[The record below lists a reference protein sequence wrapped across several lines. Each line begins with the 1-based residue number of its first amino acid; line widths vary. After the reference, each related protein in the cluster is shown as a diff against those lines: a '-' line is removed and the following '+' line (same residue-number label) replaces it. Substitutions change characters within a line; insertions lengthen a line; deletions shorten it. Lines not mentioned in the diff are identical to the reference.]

1 MALLNRVH
9 DAGRLVTIIGNQ
21 ASFLEAEIDK
31 LKTEA
36 DPEQLVVA
44 LQQVDELQADNAKLK
59 SELDKLTRRSEQ
71 ADKELNELWEND
83 TLKAELPSKSVAD
96 YKRSVRFEL
105 GLQWMGQIS
114 YEYGY
119 RVALARFQAQYLN
132 LEVDNDPFSEKP
144 EDSSVPMETPSLPR
158 SDKMFSCY
166 VLYLGG
172 YSLPP
177 PPPLSVAQ
185 KAATCL
191 IGSELPLYNSRAGNL
206 KLVSIGLSCI
216 SGAKSEPRLELSPPS
231 SFDFVTSFCTSSSHL
246 YMRWSNARSESVESD
261 DNVLGSCGVGSTP
274 WYGVADFSGTR
285 LKGLPIEFTTGRV
298 LLD

>member
-1 MALLNRVH
+1 MALLDRVH

-31 LKTEA
+31 LKTEV

-59 SELDKLTRRSEQ
+59 SELDKLTRQSEQ

-114 YEYGY
+114 YKYGY
-119 RVALARFQAQYLN
+119 RVALARFQARYLN
-132 LEVDNDPFSEKP
+132 LEVDNDPFSKKP

-158 SDKMFSCY
+158 SDQMFSCY

-177 PPPLSVAQ
+177 F
-185 KAATCL
+185 
-191 IGSELPLYNSRAGNL
+191 R
-206 KLVSIGLSCI
+206 
-216 SGAKSEPRLELSPPS
+216 
-231 SFDFVTSFCTSSSHL
+231 
-246 YMRWSNARSESVESD
+246 
-261 DNVLGSCGVGSTP
+261 
-274 WYGVADFSGTR
+274 
-285 LKGLPIEFTTGRV
+285 
-298 LLD
+298 